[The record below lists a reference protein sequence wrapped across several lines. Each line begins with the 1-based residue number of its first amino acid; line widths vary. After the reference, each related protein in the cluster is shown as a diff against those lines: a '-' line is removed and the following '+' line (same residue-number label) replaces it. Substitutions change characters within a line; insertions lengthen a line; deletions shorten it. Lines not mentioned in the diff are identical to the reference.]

1 MNFFAIMQ
9 LLPKLGAILALL
21 RSLPTVIN
29 ETQVALRAVEA
40 ALKAV
45 QDSGQSPVDVA
56 GAISA
61 LQRGVGLLEQAE
73 NMIADVVGSQ
83 PAGVDIQSVQ

>member
-1 MNFFAIMQ
+1 MNFLAIMQ

-21 RSLPTVIN
+21 KSLPTVIN

-45 QDSGQSPVDVA
+45 DASGQSPVDVK
-56 GAISA
+56 GAITA
-61 LQRGVGLLEQAE
+61 LERGVGLLEQAE
-73 NMIADVVGSQ
+73 DMVADIVGAQ
-83 PAGVDIQSVQ
+83 PSGVDVKSV